1 MLIPLFPL
9 IAHLLPAKGG
19 TYRAKGPKVLRSLF
33 FGRVW
38 ATVSTCDSHAQ
49 ASRIARELN
58 AYASR

>member
-9 IAHLLPAKGG
+9 LAHLMPAKGG
-19 TYRAKGPKVLRSLF
+19 TYRAKGTNVQRLL

-38 ATVSTCDSHAQ
+38 VTVSECSFPTE